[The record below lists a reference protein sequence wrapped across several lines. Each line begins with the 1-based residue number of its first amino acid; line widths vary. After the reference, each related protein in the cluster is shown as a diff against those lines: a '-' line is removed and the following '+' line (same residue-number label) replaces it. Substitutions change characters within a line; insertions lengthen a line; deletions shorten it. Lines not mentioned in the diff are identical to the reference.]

1 MRVITRTRLSEFW
14 LRHPDAERP
23 LRAWYGITRHASWS
37 HFGEVKQDFPS
48 ADQVGRL
55 VVFNVA
61 GNKFRLIAYVDYT
74 HHMVFIRNVLTH
86 PNYSKERWKD
96 DPWF

>member
-1 MRVITRTRLSEFW
+1 MITRSRLREFW

-23 LRAWYGITRHASWS
+23 LRAWYRLTRHASWA
-37 HFGEVKQDFPS
+37 HFAELKQDFPS

-55 VVFNVA
+55 VVFNVG
-61 GNKFRLIAYVDYT
+61 GNKHRLISYVDYS
-74 HHMVFIRNVLTH
+74 HRMVFIRNVLTH
-86 PNYSKERWKD
+86 PDYSRERWKD